1 MINLFFYTLLLTA
14 AFSGD
19 EDDRLLAKARRL
31 HQRMLSVDTHA
42 DAPINMVK
50 PGFNIG
56 ATHDTFTEE
65 SQIDFPRMKQGNM
78 DAMFFAVYTPQGPR
92 TITGHQNAKDNA
104 FAIFR
109 TIYRS
114 LQQYPDLAELATS
127 PDDAYR
133 LKKAGKRAIFIG
145 MENGYPIGKDLSL
158 LKTFYEL
165 GCRYITLAHF
175 ANNEICD
182 SATDPDGPLHN
193 GLSPFGREV
202 VQEMN
207 RLGMLID
214 ISHVSDST
222 FYEVLSLSKAPVI
235 ASHSNARALCDA
247 PRNMTDDMIKAVA
260 ANGGV
265 IQVNFVPE
273 YLRKPSEAH
282 RQAIVK
288 LRMSTVGKATSAA
301 AQAKINARIDSVN
314 QIYAAERPTVADV
327 FRHIDYI
334 VKLVGVEFVGIGS
347 DFDGGG
353 GVDGLVDV
361 TQIENLTV
369 EMLKNNYSESDI
381 EKIWGGNIMRVLK
394 EAKVSETPPLTDK

>member
-1 MINLFFYTLLLTA
+1 MTNFFFWTLLVAVLGP
-14 AFSGD
+14 GD
-19 EDDRLLAKARRL
+19 DDRLVAKAKRL
-31 HQRMLSVDTHA
+31 HQRILTVDTHA
-42 DAPINMVK
+42 DAPINMMK

-56 ATHDTFTEE
+56 VTHDTYTEDA
-65 SQIDFPRMKQGNM
+65 QIDYPRMKQGGM

-92 TITGHQNAKDNA
+92 TPEGHQQAKDQA
-104 FAIFR
+104 FSIFR
-109 TIYRS
+109 SIYRS
-114 LQQYPDLAELATS
+114 LQQYPDLAELATT

-158 LKTFYEL
+158 VKAYYEL

-193 GLSPFGREV
+193 GLSAFGREV
-202 VQEMN
+202 VREMN
-207 RLGMLID
+207 RLGVLID
-214 ISHVSDST
+214 ISHVSDNA
-222 FYEVLSLSKAPVI
+222 FYDVLHTSKAPVI

-273 YLRKPSEAH
+273 YLRKPSEVH
-282 RQAIVK
+282 RQAIAK
-288 LRMSTVGKATSAA
+288 IRMATVGKVLDAA
-301 AQAKINARIDSVN
+301 MQQRINAQIDSVN
-314 QIYAAERPTVADV
+314 THFAGEQPTVADV
-327 FRHIDYI
+327 ARHIDYI
-334 VKLVGVEFVGIGS
+334 AKLVGVEYVGIGS

-353 GVDGLVDV
+353 GVLGLEDV
-361 TQIENLTV
+361 TRIENLTL
-369 EMLKNNYSESDI
+369 ELLKLNYSESDI
-381 EKIWGGNIMRVLK
+381 EKIWGGNIMRVLQQ
-394 EAKVSETPPLTDK
+394 AKVPETELQTDK